1 MPFDIPLEIS
11 IPLDVLHH
19 VSLLISYVLF
29 SLVVSMF
36 LSVDIAEQTYLLTVT
51 QTENTQPI
59 VSILAPSRAIMGMP
73 YN

>member
-19 VSLLISYVLF
+19 VSLLF
-29 SLVVSMF
+29 TLVVSMF
-36 LSVDIAEQTYLLTVT
+36 LSVDIAEHLLTVT